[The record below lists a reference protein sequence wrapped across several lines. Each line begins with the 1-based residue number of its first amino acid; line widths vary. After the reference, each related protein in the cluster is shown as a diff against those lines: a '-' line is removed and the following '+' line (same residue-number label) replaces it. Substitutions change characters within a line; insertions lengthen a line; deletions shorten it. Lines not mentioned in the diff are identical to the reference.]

1 MNILVTGANGQLG
14 NHIRLKSNESKD
26 KYFFTDVAELDITDS
41 EAVIDYVNRNAIEA
55 VINCAAYTNV
65 DRAEDDADTA
75 KLINADAVGNLA
87 AAMNSVGGLLV
98 HVSTDYVFGGNTGN
112 VPFSED
118 AETMP
123 LGVYGVTKL
132 KGEEFVKSSGCKYV
146 IIRTAWLY
154 SEYGNN
160 FVKTMLNLTS
170 TKESLNVVFDQIGTP
185 TYAGDLADAIFD
197 IVENRKFEGRN
208 GVYHYTNEGVCS
220 WYDFTKEI
228 ASIAGNTGC
237 KISPCH
243 TSEFPRKAAR
253 PSFSVLDK
261 TKIKAVFGIEIP
273 YWKDSVLRCIN
284 NLLLA

>member
-112 VPFSED
+112 VPFTED

-146 IIRTAWLY
+146 IIRTA
-154 SEYGNN
+154 
-160 FVKTMLNLTS
+160 
-170 TKESLNVVFDQIGTP
+170 
-185 TYAGDLADAIFD
+185 
-197 IVENRKFEGRN
+197 
-208 GVYHYTNEGVCS
+208 
-220 WYDFTKEI
+220 
-228 ASIAGNTGC
+228 
-237 KISPCH
+237 
-243 TSEFPRKAAR
+243 
-253 PSFSVLDK
+253 
-261 TKIKAVFGIEIP
+261 
-273 YWKDSVLRCIN
+273 
-284 NLLLA
+284 